1 MGVRYTHK
9 AITTEHQ
16 IDILK
21 GRGLLIDDVEH
32 AIEVLNT
39 ISYFRLAG
47 YWRHLEIDRFTH
59 QFREG
64 SRFADVIDL
73 YFFDQQLR
81 ALLFTAIQ
89 TIEVSVRT
97 KIIKHFAPEFGA
109 FWFMDENY
117 ATNEA
122 RFATNLAVIRKEVS
136 RSNDDFITEHFRK
149 QTLYPQLCYV
159 TYWLNSIT
167 TNNTF
172 VADFKRLLVEHPS
185 VNPHSLGYPRNWEQ
199 EPLWR

>member
-1 MGVRYTHK
+1 MVLILSFLEKSKVWLFSFFIGNLKIIDYLCANKSRPLPVRLAYPAGHFLFMGLRYTHQ
-9 AITTEHQ
+9 AITTEQQ

-21 GRGLLIDDVEH
+21 ERGLLIDDVEQ
-32 AIEVLNT
+32 AIEVLDT

-47 YWRHLEIDRFTH
+47 YWRHFEADRITH

-64 SRFADVIDL
+64 SSFADIIDL
-73 YFFDQQLR
+73 YSFDKELR

-117 ATNEA
+117 ATNCSK
-122 RFATNLAVIRKEVS
+122 FG
-136 RSNDDFITEHFRK
+136 F
-149 QTLYPQLCYV
+149 
-159 TYWLNSIT
+159 
-167 TNNTF
+167 
-172 VADFKRLLVEHPS
+172 HP
-185 VNPHSLGYPRNWEQ
+185 
-199 EPLWR
+199 